1 MRTVLAAVTILA
13 GCCAVQAQ
21 EALSREE
28 ALKAAFRLCSDLPKM
43 LDTPIPTDP
52 DVKRPVGVHADNRGL
67 LILPEAKL
75 GLDAVAKAGP
85 DAVSV
90 GQLWLLKIVPVAE
103 GRPVKADRLRIV
115 NVSGEK
121 ENASVAQCALGVRK
135 GADGR
140 PELLVYGKDKE
151 PLLHVALTQISEK
164 KQENPIEVSA
174 EQQGDGAMLTLKIL
188 GKFSASFPVGTSE

>member
-1 MRTVLAAVTILA
+1 MRTILAAVIILA
-13 GCCAVQAQ
+13 GCSAARAQ

-52 DVKRPVGVHADNRGL
+52 DIKRPVGLHADNRGL
-67 LILPEAKL
+67 LVLPESKL

-85 DAVSV
+85 DAVSI
-90 GQLWLLKIVPVAE
+90 GQLWLLKVAPAVE
-103 GRPVKADRLRIV
+103 GQPVKPDRLQIV

-121 ENASVAQCALGVRK
+121 ETAAVALCALGVRK

-140 PELLVYGKDKE
+140 PELLVYGKGKE
-151 PLLHVALTQISEK
+151 PLLHIPLTQISE

-174 EQQGDGAMLTLKIL
+174 GQQGDGAMLTLKIL
-188 GKFSASFPVGTSE
+188 GKFSASFPVGASE

>member
-1 MRTVLAAVTILA
+1 MRTVLAVLTMLA
-13 GCCAVQAQ
+13 GCYAAQAQ

-28 ALKAAFRLCSDLPKM
+28 AIKAAFRLCSDLPKM

-52 DVKRPVGVHADNRGL
+52 DVKRPVGVHADKRGL
-67 LILPEAKL
+67 LILPESKL
-75 GLDAVAKAGP
+75 RVDAVAKAGP
-85 DAVSV
+85 DAAPV
-90 GQLWLLKIVPVAE
+90 GQLWLLKIVPVV
-103 GRPVKADRLRIV
+103 GGQPVKADRLRMV
-115 NVSGEK
+115 TFSDDK
-121 ENASVAQCALGVRK
+121 ENAVVALCALGVRK

-151 PLLHVALTQISEK
+151 PLLHVALTEISG

-188 GKFSASFPVGTSE
+188 GKFIASFPVGTSE

>member
-1 MRTVLAAVTILA
+1 MRTVLAVVMILA
-13 GCCAVQAQ
+13 GYCAAQAQ

-67 LILPEAKL
+67 LILPESKL
-75 GLDAVAKAGP
+75 ALDAVAKAGP
-85 DAVSV
+85 EAAPI
-90 GQLWLLKIVPVAE
+90 GQLWLLKIVPVV
-103 GRPVKADRLRIV
+103 GGQPVKADRLRIV
-115 NVSGEK
+115 SVSGDK
-121 ENASVAQCALGVRK
+121 ENAPVALCALGVRK
-135 GADGR
+135 GAEGR
-140 PELLVYGKDKE
+140 PELLVYGKGKE
-151 PLLHVALTQISEK
+151 PLLRVALTQISE